1 MQRQEE
7 MGSGDGRRGMGRDV
21 TPLTS
26 VRMCK
31 GAKVGRFKGEA
42 EGTRGM
48 GTRKVILLFTL

>member
-1 MQRQEE
+1 
-7 MGSGDGRRGMGRDV
+7 MGRDV